1 MHCAT
6 AAYYSQ
12 LTGLDIKTD
21 LIILEPLDIDGVVQG
36 RVDVNEAVEHDVT
49 SWKSFQTNLGN
60 VWTWVRLGGWTNYK
74 FRAHFTMRISME
86 LSRIP
91 PAKEKDLQLKPK
103 NRSDKT

>member
-12 LTGLDIKTD
+12 LTVTGHDIKTD

-49 SWKSFQTNLGN
+49 S
-60 VWTWVRLGGWTNYK
+60 
-74 FRAHFTMRISME
+74 
-86 LSRIP
+86 
-91 PAKEKDLQLKPK
+91 
-103 NRSDKT
+103 